1 MGESSGAHSK
11 ESATSFAFG
20 ARKRNVTRLSGCTS
34 GETAGPGEDC
44 AKTVEA
50 KANEISRNGRLMAL
64 LFYGGKMVT
73 EVRYDLAIGKNLMMT
88 GDERAELDEALL
100 SVWRQA
106 LVERKRRVHLGDDP
120 YPVQSTAKRK
130 LAQVDFEFAG
140 PRIRGLEQNP
150 STSSPRADLSP
161 KRPNATQ

>member
-1 MGESSGAHSK
+1 
-11 ESATSFAFG
+11 
-20 ARKRNVTRLSGCTS
+20 
-34 GETAGPGEDC
+34 
-44 AKTVEA
+44 
-50 KANEISRNGRLMAL
+50 MAL

-106 LVERKRRVHLGDDP
+106 LVERKRRVHLSDDS

-130 LAQVDFEFAG
+130 LAHVDFEF
-140 PRIRGLEQNP
+140 PVHRIRGLQQNP
-150 STSSPRADLSP
+150 TTASRCAELA
-161 KRPNATQ
+161 RQAAHVMQFL